1 MQAVLSKTA
10 AEREEQAEL
19 STLLLMLINKKNAY
33 KDLNED

>member
-19 STLLLMLINKKNAY
+19 STLILMLINKKML